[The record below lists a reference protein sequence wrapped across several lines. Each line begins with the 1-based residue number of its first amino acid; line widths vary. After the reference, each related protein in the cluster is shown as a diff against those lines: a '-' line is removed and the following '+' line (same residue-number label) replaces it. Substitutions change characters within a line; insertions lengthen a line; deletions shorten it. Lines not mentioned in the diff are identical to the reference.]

1 MSRSR
6 LLASVVCAACLAAS
20 VVLVGVA
27 GTVAVGIVAWLRN
40 G

>member
-20 VVLVGVA
+20 VVVVGVA
-27 GTVAVGIVAWLRN
+27 GTVAVGIVAWLRS
-40 G
+40 